1 MTFASNRQKI
11 SLVQQFDKVGL
22 IKDSWELVKKNA
34 RLIALLM
41 AAFIGYQV
49 IQGIVQNIFRE
60 SVVAALISLAFTVL
74 TLFLEI
80 GFIKIVLKV
89 VDGQKAE
96 VTELWAYPQYLLRM
110 IGASIVYGLIVVAGL
125 ILLVV
130 PGIYLALRLQ
140 FYSYYIIDKNAG
152 AIDSLRMSWK
162 VTQGNLLNIFL
173 FELLLIGINIL
184 GALALGIGLLI
195 TIPVSFVAVT
205 LLYRKL
211 QS

>member
-1 MTFASNRQKI
+1 MNN
-11 SLVQQFDKVGL
+11 FDKVGL
-22 IKDSWELVKKNA
+22 IKQSWEIIKKNVK
-34 RLIALLM
+34 LIALLM

-49 IQGIVQNIFRE
+49 IQGMVQGFFGE
-60 SVVAALISLAFTVL
+60 SALAALISLAFTVL

-80 GFIKIVLKV
+80 GFIKIVLKL

-96 VTELWAYPQYLLRM
+96 ITELWAYPQYLLRM

-125 ILLVV
+125 ILLVI

-140 FYSYYIIDKNAG
+140 FYSYYIVDKNAG
-152 AIDSLRMSWK
+152 ALDSLRMSWK
-162 VTQGNLLNIFL
+162 ATDKNVINIFL

-184 GALALGIGLLI
+184 GVIAFGVGLLI
-195 TIPVSFVAVT
+195 TIPVTFVAVT

-211 QS
+211 SA